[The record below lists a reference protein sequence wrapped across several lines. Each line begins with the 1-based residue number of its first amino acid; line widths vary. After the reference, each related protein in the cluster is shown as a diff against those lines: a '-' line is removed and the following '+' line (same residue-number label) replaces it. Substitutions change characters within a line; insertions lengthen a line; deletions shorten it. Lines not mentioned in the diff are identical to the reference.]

1 MEQGKGN
8 TIYGIDLGTTFSA
21 IAIVNS
27 LGEPVCVPLWDDGNT
42 TKLTMPSAVLF
53 VPGGEVLVGEDAIDN
68 SWKPDSLLVEFAKRN
83 MGLDSR
89 PWHYEGWDYYPED
102 ISSLILR
109 KIALQVSTER
119 NFDPVR
125 EVVVSH
131 PQYFWANQ
139 KDATRE
145 AVELAGLSLRATI
158 TEPNAAAIAYGIV
171 NPSSSGEKVVL
182 VFDLGGGTFD
192 VTLMKIG
199 GRNKFHMIDSDGD
212 SQLGGMNWDA
222 EIVTLAKEKFQQSYG
237 VFDDVATREDQIT
250 LQKNAEKTKIKF
262 SREGQEQHR
271 FFVEADGNKLPF
283 DITRE
288 QFVSMGRHLVA
299 RCIDRCERL
308 FRKSGYDWRKIDEV
322 LMVGSSTKMPT
333 VQECVTQLFGRAPLI
348 SKDPKLMVSKGA
360 AIWADWVSK
369 NLIDARWGDTEEGTV
384 AGLQIADRPEVSG
397 CTAHGLGVVAQE
409 HGRRIVKRLIPQSTS
424 TPHEVEESFVTDT
437 VGATTVVV
445 PVYEGDSKDLE
456 DCYKIGDVRL
466 EGLPVR
472 DEHVPITVKFRI
484 DIAGCLDV
492 SAIDVL
498 TGKETAT
505 HFDKDFSRDAND
517 NGRMDFE
524 ARRKRLEV
532 LTVM

>member
-21 IAIVNS
+21 ISFVNS
-27 LGEPVCVPLWDDGNT
+27 YGDPVCVPLHEEGRW
-42 TKLTMPSAVLF
+42 TMPSAVLL
-53 VPGGEVLVGEDAIDN
+53 VPGGKVYVGEDAIAN
-68 SWKPDSLLVEFAKRN
+68 SWMEGSLLVEFAKRGI
-83 MGLDSR
+83 GLDKMSWR
-89 PWHYEGWDYYPED
+89 FEGWEYYPED

-109 KIALQVSTER
+109 KIVQQVRSEKH
-119 NFDPVR
+119 FDPVR

-131 PQYFWANQ
+131 PQYFWTNQ

-145 AVELAGLSLRATI
+145 AAELAGLSLKGTI
-158 TEPNAAAIAYGIV
+158 TEPNAAAIAYGVI

-192 VTLMKIG
+192 VTLMRIG
-199 GRNKFHMIDSDGD
+199 GHNKFHMIDSNGD

-222 EIVTLAKEKFQQSYG
+222 EIVALAKEKFRQSFSD
-237 VFDDVATREDQIT
+237 FDTLANEEDKIT
-250 LQKNAEKTKIKF
+250 LRKNAEKTKIKF
-262 SREGQEQHR
+262 SKEGQEQHR

-288 QFVSMGRHLVA
+288 QFVSIGLHLVA

-308 FRKSGYDWRKIDEV
+308 FRKSGYDWSKIDEV

-333 VQECVTQLFGRAPLI
+333 VQERVTQLFGRAPLI

-360 AIWADWVSK
+360 AIWADWLSK
-369 NLIDARWGDTEEGTV
+369 NLIDARWGDTEEGTI
-384 AGLQIADRPEVSG
+384 AGLQVADKPEVSG
-397 CTAHGLGVVAQE
+397 CTAHGLGVIAQR
-409 HGRRIVKRLIPQSTS
+409 HGRRIVDVLIPQSAS
-424 TPHEVEESFVTDT
+424 TPTEVKKSFVTDT

-445 PVYEGDSKDLE
+445 PVYEGESLDPE

-472 DEHVPITVKFRI
+472 DELMPIMVKFRI
-484 DIAGCLDV
+484 DTAGCLDV

-505 HFDKDFSRDAND
+505 HFDKDFSRDGTD
-517 NGRMDFE
+517 NKRMDFE
-524 ARRKRLEV
+524 ARRKHLEA